1 MDTSQIQN
9 IVLFWLKIVN
19 IKRQRNPNNSKHFY
33 NSALIITLRRLYD
46 SSYTIININIIN
58 VLHFCFELRAE
69 DDQ

>member
-9 IVLFWLKIVN
+9 IVLFWLKD
-19 IKRQRNPNNSKHFY
+19 Y